1 VTSSPPLP
9 VVAVAGSGV
18 VSVVDYV
25 AGSSYGPRRLVD
37 YEFVW
42 LLSGSAVWTVH
53 SSGLGCP
60 QPPAPLTL
68 RPGTLLLAPT
78 GAVDSFAWDSHQPTR
93 HAWAHFRVVDAA
105 QLPDPATWPLV
116 RSMAAAPVLTAACT
130 YLLELAALSSV
141 EARQRSDQF
150 LGLLLDLFVRGPL
163 EAPPPALP
171 PLLAATLESVR
182 RLWLADGVRLI
193 EIHELVAD
201 VSVSAA
207 HLHRIFRQHWGCGP
221 VRALELVRL
230 SRAAVMLQRSNAT
243 LEQVAQAA
251 GFANA
256 YHLSRRFRS
265 AYGVPPGAYRRHH
278 ATADP
283 LAPVRAAGLLSLAQA
298 LSGA

>member
-1 VTSSPPLP
+1 
-9 VVAVAGSGV
+9 V
-18 VSVVDYV
+18 VSVVDYL
-25 AGSSYGPRRLVD
+25 AGSGFGPRRLVD

-53 SSGLGCP
+53 GGGPSGGP
-60 QPPAPLTL
+60 VPSPLTL
-68 RPGTLLLAPT
+68 RPGTLLLAPA
-78 GAVDSFAWDSHQPTR
+78 GAVDSFTWDPHQPTR

-105 QLPDPATWPLV
+105 ELPDPATWPLV
-116 RSMAAAPVLTAACT
+116 RSMAAAPVLAATCS
-130 YLLELAALSSV
+130 YLLELAALSSA

-171 PLLAATLESVR
+171 PLLTDTLQAVR
-182 RLWLADGVRLI
+182 QTWLADGVRLI
-193 EIHELVAD
+193 AIDELVHAVN
-201 VSVSAA
+201 VSPAQ
-207 HLHRIFRQHWGCGP
+207 LHRIFRQHLGCGP

-243 LEQVAQAA
+243 LDQVAQAA

-265 AYGVPPGAYRRHH
+265 AYGVPPGDYRRHQ

-283 LAPVRAAGLLSLAQA
+283 LAPVRAAGLAPLAQA
-298 LSGA
+298 LSAV

>member
-1 VTSSPPLP
+1 
-9 VVAVAGSGV
+9 VAGSGV
-18 VSVVDYV
+18 VGVVDYV
-25 AGSSYGPRRLVD
+25 AGSSYGPRRLAD

-53 SSGLGCP
+53 KGG
-60 QPPAPLTL
+60 PPGAQAPPPLTL

-78 GAVDSFAWDSHQPTR
+78 GAVDSFTWDLHQPTR
-93 HAWAHFRVVDAA
+93 HAWAHFRVLDAA

-116 RSMAAAPVLTAACT
+116 RSMAAAPVLAAACA
-130 YLLELAALSSV
+130 YLLELAALPSA

-163 EAPPPALP
+163 EAPPPGLP
-171 PLLAATLESVR
+171 PLLAATFEYVR
-182 RLWLADGVRLI
+182 QRWLADGVRLI
-193 EIHELVAD
+193 TIDELVTA
-201 VSVSAA
+201 VNVSAA
-207 HLHRIFRQHWGCGP
+207 HLHRIFRHHLGCGP
-221 VRALELVRL
+221 ARALELVRL

-243 LEQVAQAA
+243 LEQVAGTA

-283 LAPVRAAGLLSLAQA
+283 LAPVRAAGLLPLAQA
-298 LSGA
+298 LSGV

>member
-1 VTSSPPLP
+1 M
-9 VVAVAGSGV
+9 

-37 YEFVW
+37 HEFVW
-42 LLSGSAVWTVH
+42 LLSGSAVWSVH
-53 SSGLGCP
+53 DGG
-60 QPPAPLTL
+60 PPGRRVPPLTL
-68 RPGTLLLAPT
+68 RPGTLLLAPA
-78 GAVDSFAWDSHQPTR
+78 GAVDSFTWDPHQPTR

-105 QLPDPATWPLV
+105 ELPDPAIWPLV
-116 RSMAAAPVLTAACT
+116 RSTAAAPVLAAACT
-130 YLLELAALSSV
+130 YLLELAALSST

-171 PLLAATLESVR
+171 PLLAATFESVR
-182 RLWLADGVRLI
+182 QIWLADGVRLI
-193 EIHELVAD
+193 AIDELVKA
-201 VSVSAA
+201 VNVSAA
-207 HLHRIFRQHWGCGP
+207 HLHRMFRQHLGCGP

-230 SRAAVMLQRSNAT
+230 ARAAVMLQRSNAT
-243 LEQVAQAA
+243 LDEVAGAS

-265 AYGVPPGAYRRHH
+265 AYGVPPGAYRRHQ

-283 LAPVRAAGLLSLAQA
+283 LAPVRAAGLLPLAQA
-298 LSGA
+298 LSGV